1 MIKPQSVLI
10 WNQKI
15 KMITLIMESFA
26 FDQLPFK
33 NVKSCD

>member
-1 MIKPQSVLI
+1 MIKTKSVLI

-26 FDQLPFK
+26 FDQLPLK
-33 NVKSCD
+33 NV